1 MFPLLVGSSVS
12 AVVHAMNRTVSFHI
26 HMKIHIRTWTSALSA
41 CLLPSG
47 SITTTLYFHPS
58 IPSSLP
64 PPFFPFCL
72 AGFFLLWISFFSLF
86 CMVVSNGVSA
96 LFNTKQ
102 HRVESKS
109 CQFSGWLKGYVN
121 KLNWTQTFSQK
132 SSCPS
137 HCSMFYLSDGL
148 PLVKKPFQSLFLTS
162 SFEVAS
168 RAHRLFKR
176 HN

>member
-1 MFPLLVGSSVS
+1 MDISS
-12 AVVHAMNRTVSFHI
+12 F
-26 HMKIHIRTWTSALSA
+26 
-41 CLLPSG
+41 CL
-47 SITTTLYFHPS
+47 
-58 IPSSLP
+58 PSSLRVHHYHTLFP
-64 PPFFPFCL
+64 SIHPFLTPSSFFPPFCL

-109 CQFSGWLKGYVN
+109 CQFAGWLKGYVN